1 MEDKFQM
8 ECVDFSE
15 LVVLE
20 DAIAPWCGAFICYC
34 KDGNCGWF
42 FCGNN

>member
-8 ECVDFSE
+8 EIVDFSE

-20 DAIAPWCGAFICYC
+20 DAVAPWCGAIWCFCHEGACGFIV
-34 KDGNCGWF
+34 
-42 FCGNN
+42 CGNN

>member
-20 DAIAPWCGAFICYC
+20 DAVAPWCGIIGCWCKEGWCGFIS
-34 KDGNCGWF
+34 
-42 FCGNN
+42 CGNR